1 MGMIEINISKK
12 LLGSNGDMNL
22 EVKLNID
29 QKEFITLTG
38 SSGAGKTTLLRIL
51 AGLEEAKGTIKV
63 GDEIWLDSNYSLP
76 PQKRKIGFVFQE
88 YALFNNMSVEQNLT
102 YIKKDIKLARELLE
116 ITGLVSLKDR
126 LPSSLSGGQKQR
138 VALCRAMMN
147 RPKILLMDEPLSAL
161 DQSTRVKLQDKILAI
176 HREFGTTTIMVSH
189 DISEIYRLSSRVITL
204 DQGKIIDDTDI
215 KDIVSTTD
223 SNSKFIFEGSILDI
237 DIKDSTYIVKVVV
250 AKQVV
255 TIFVDKNRAKSLI
268 VGQKVTLTTD
278 TFRPYLL

>member
-1 MGMIEINISKK
+1 MIKIDINKQLHGANGLMDLSVNLKINHGDFVALAGKS
-12 LLGSNGDMNL
+12 GS
-22 EVKLNID
+22 
-29 QKEFITLTG
+29 
-38 SSGAGKTTLLRIL
+38 GKTTLLRIL

-176 HREFGTTTIMVSH
+176 HKEFGTTTIMVSH
-189 DISEIYRLSSRVITL
+189 DISEIYRLSSRVITIG
-204 DQGKIIDDTDI
+204 QGKIIDDTDI

-237 DIKDSTYIVKVVV
+237 DIKDSTYIVKVLI

-255 TIFVDKNRAKSLI
+255 TIFVDKNRAKSMR

-278 TFRPYLL
+278 TFRPHLL

>member
-63 GDEIWLDSNYSLP
+63 GDEIWLDSNYSLS

-147 RPKILLMDEPLSAL
+147 HPKILLMDEPLSAL
-161 DQSTRVKLQDKILAI
+161 DQPTRVKLQDKILAI
-176 HREFGTTTIMVSH
+176 HREFGTITIMVSH

-237 DIKDSTYIVKVVV
+237 DIRDSTYIVKVVV

-255 TIFVDKNRAKSLI
+255 TIFVDKNRAKSI
-268 VGQKVTLTTD
+268 RVGQKVNLATD

>member
-1 MGMIEINISKK
+1 MIEINISKK

-29 QKEFITLTG
+29 QKEFIALTG

-63 GDEIWLDSNYSLP
+63 GDEIWLDSSYSLP

-176 HREFGTTTIMVSH
+176 HREFGTITIMVSH

-237 DIKDSTYIVKVVV
+237 DIRDSTYIVKVVV

-255 TIFVDKNRAKSLI
+255 TIFVDKNRAKSI
-268 VGQKVTLTTD
+268 RVGQKVNLATD

>member
-147 RPKILLMDEPLSAL
+147 HPKILLMDEPLSAL
-161 DQSTRVKLQDKILAI
+161 DQPTRVKLQDKILAI
-176 HREFGTTTIMVSH
+176 HREFGTITIMVSH

>member
-63 GDEIWLDSNYSLP
+63 GDEIWLDSNYSLS

-147 RPKILLMDEPLSAL
+147 HPKILLMDEPLSAL
-161 DQSTRVKLQDKILAI
+161 DQPTRVKLQDKILAI
-176 HREFGTTTIMVSH
+176 HREFGTITIMVSH

>member
-29 QKEFITLTG
+29 QKEFIALTG

-176 HREFGTTTIMVSH
+176 HREFGTITIMVSH

-204 DQGKIIDDTDI
+204 DQGRIIDDTNI

-223 SNSKFIFEGSILDI
+223 SGSKFIFEGSILDI
-237 DIKDSTYIVKVVV
+237 DIRDSTYIVKVVV